1 MAKETNEIKILFLGE
16 PNSPNTKSW
25 IEGLRKEGCIVF
37 PASVRTNGEN
47 GWYPIGNSKL
57 PPRLRVLSGVASL
70 KKLIKQIKP
79 DILIAYRI
87 TSYGYLAAKSGFHP
101 LVLAAQNEQIV
112 YLPNPTYLRK
122 TFLKNCAKYAI
133 KKANLIHSWGNNIT
147 KGLKAFG
154 AKDEKILTLHRG
166 IDVNK
171 FNLKSRNKVFDCKKP
186 IFISTRTLAPE
197 YLIDKLIEDFAN
209 LLEKIPEANLIIAG
223 TGTEEGKL
231 KQLASDL
238 QISENI
244 QFKGRV
250 SHNTLLDLLNESDF
264 YISVIATE
272 GISSSL
278 IESIACG
285 LCPIAVNMSASK
297 ILIKDKI
304 NGFLIP
310 SPKEDLI
317 CKTMLNAVY
326 SYGDIKENILTNAKN
341 IIKNYDRRTN
351 QKKFI
356 SKYKKLIENENSR
369 IQ

>member
-25 IEGLRKEGCIVF
+25 IEGLKKEGCAVF
-37 PASVRTNGEN
+37 PASVRTNGEK
-47 GWYPIGNSKL
+47 GWYPIGSNTL
-57 PPRLRVLSGVASL
+57 PPRLRVLTGVLSL

-79 DILIAYRI
+79 DIIIAYRI

-122 TFLKNCAKYAI
+122 TFLSNCAKYAI
-133 KKANLIHSWGNNIT
+133 KQADLIHSWGDNIT
-147 KGLKAFG
+147 NGLKAFE
-154 AKDEKILTLHRG
+154 AQEEKILTLHRG
-166 IDVNK
+166 IDVSK
-171 FNLKSRNKVFDCKKP
+171 FNLKLRNKIFNSKKP

-197 YLIDKLIEDFAN
+197 YLIDKLIKSFAS
-209 LLEKIPEANLIIAG
+209 LLKKIPGANLIIAG
-223 TGTEEGKL
+223 TGTEEKKL

-250 SHNTLLDLLNESDF
+250 NHNTLLDLLNESDF
-264 YISVIATE
+264 YVSVIATE

-285 LCPIAVNMSASK
+285 LCPIAVDMPASK

-304 NGFLIP
+304 NGLLIP
-310 SPKEDLI
+310 SPEEKLI
-317 CKTMLNAVY
+317 CETMLDAVY
-326 SYGDIKENILTNAKN
+326 SYNNIQEHILANAKN
-341 IIKNYDRRTN
+341 IIKNYDRQTN

-356 SKYKKLIENENSR
+356 NKYKKLIKNENSK